1 MPIQRSHCTLSAA
14 IKKRRSRPT
23 CHRPAIHKSSLCRP
37 APYVPRSRRRHAN
50 RPAQRA
56 AISNATPL
64 TTSCSNPNSESH
76 RSELLEPVS
85 IQTRLPA
92 SARRRRL
99 RPPRSLAYARRRGGD
114 GNPNGGPR
122 QQQPPPLHAPQRRLP
137 LRAPL
142 CAVPLGGSRSLPFL
156 SLPPC

>member
-1 MPIQRSHCTLSAA
+1 M
-14 IKKRRSRPT
+14 
-23 CHRPAIHKSSLCRP
+23 CHRPATHKSCLCSCRP
-37 APYVPRSRRRHAN
+37 APYVPSSRRRQ
-50 RPAQRA
+50 PASAARA
-56 AISNATPL
+56 AISNATL
-64 TTSCSNPNSESH
+64 TATPRTTNCSNPKSKSH
-76 RSELLEPVS
+76 PSELLEPVS

-92 SARRRRL
+92 SSRRL
-99 RPPRSLAYARRRGGD
+99 RPPRSLARARRRRGGD

-142 CAVPLGGSRSLPFL
+142 RAVPLGGSRSLPFFSL